1 MKDKRTMI
9 VLSIKAPTIVE
20 PEKYEAIRNV
30 VNEKVVV
37 PLNCD
42 PKVRCAYNKYDHRIL
57 DLYIFKDGQLKKSV
71 AARLERIMKDL
82 GQKWRCLLAWT
93 YYVVDVK
100 STWA

>member
-9 VLSIKAPTIVE
+9 VLSIKAPTIME
-20 PEKYEAIRNV
+20 TDKFEAIKNV
-30 VNEKVVV
+30 VNEKVVM

-42 PKVRCAYNKYDHRIL
+42 PRVHCAYNKYDHHIL

-100 STWA
+100 PTWA

>member
-9 VLSIKAPTIVE
+9 VLSIKAPTIME
-20 PEKYEAIRNV
+20 PEKYEAIKKV
-30 VNEKVVV
+30 VNEKVVM

-42 PKVRCAYNKYDHRIL
+42 SKVHYAYNKYDHRIL

-93 YYVVDVK
+93 YLVVDADMK
-100 STWA
+100 Y